1 MSNFVELEKNI
12 KEIIDDLQGL
22 CSQNGLSNTAGEE
35 IVVTSVFLYKFLNDK
50 FIANLKKF
58 ANDIGVEFE
67 EVIKN
72 ENDYLDAFYDSYP
85 QDVAFA
91 YEDTIDYLVGDISSD
106 KFYEKFDKTLVR
118 ISEYPQN
125 AAFSVE
131 TAEGTKKPLFTPI
144 CDYVEPSKR
153 NAFVK
158 NIFSYI
164 TRDRFDF
171 GETVKGSY
179 DFFSTIFEYLIS
191 NYNVASGTY
200 AEYFTPQ
207 ALSSAIAKIL
217 VHMSNV
223 EDKIYEVYDP
233 SAGSG
238 SLVLHLAHELGN
250 GKFGNKARVYTQDI
264 SQKSSRFLRI
274 NMLLNGLKESL
285 ENIIEGDTLTSPAHY
300 KLKGDEASGIKQFDF
315 ITSNPPFK
323 TDFSSTRDKIEN
335 DWKNTKRFFAGVPN
349 VPNKDKDKMAIYLCF
364 IQHILYSLKDGG
376 KAAIVVPTGFI
387 TAKNGIEKTVRQEI
401 IDKRWLRGVI
411 SMPSNIFANTG
422 TNVSVLFIDKTNSD
436 GNVLLMDASK
446 LGEKVKI
453 GKNQKTVLSDDELK
467 MIVDTFIEH
476 KVVEDFTVSVTYDQ
490 IEKKNYSL
498 AAGQYF
504 EVKIEYVD
512 LTVEEFNEKMSSYQ
526 TELTSLF
533 EEGNK
538 LQEEILEQ
546 LKKVK
551 YEK

>member
-1 MSNFVELEKNI
+1 
-12 KEIIDDLQGL
+12 
-22 CSQNGLSNTAGEE
+22 
-35 IVVTSVFLYKFLNDK
+35 
-50 FIANLKKF
+50 
-58 ANDIGVEFE
+58 
-67 EVIKN
+67 
-72 ENDYLDAFYDSYP
+72 
-85 QDVAFA
+85 
-91 YEDTIDYLVGDISSD
+91 
-106 KFYEKFDKTLVR
+106 
-118 ISEYPQN
+118 
-125 AAFSVE
+125 
-131 TAEGTKKPLFTPI
+131 
-144 CDYVEPSKR
+144 
-153 NAFVK
+153 
-158 NIFSYI
+158 
-164 TRDRFDF
+164 
-171 GETVKGSY
+171 
-179 DFFSTIFEYLIS
+179 
-191 NYNVASGTY
+191 
-200 AEYFTPQ
+200 
-207 ALSSAIAKIL
+207 
-217 VHMSNV
+217 
-223 EDKIYEVYDP
+223 
-233 SAGSG
+233 
-238 SLVLHLAHELGN
+238 
-250 GKFGNKARVYTQDI
+250 
-264 SQKSSRFLRI
+264 
-274 NMLLNGLKESL
+274 
-285 ENIIEGDTLTSPAHY
+285 
-300 KLKGDEASGIKQFDF
+300 
-315 ITSNPPFK
+315 
-323 TDFSSTRDKIEN
+323 
-335 DWKNTKRFFAGVPN
+335 
-349 VPNKDKDKMAIYLCF
+349 MAIYLCF

-512 LTVEEFNEKMSSYQ
+512 LTVEEFNNKMNAYQ
-526 TELTSLF
+526 TELTELF

-551 YEK
+551 YEKI

>member
-1 MSNFVELEKNI
+1 M
-12 KEIIDDLQGL
+12 
-22 CSQNGLSNTAGEE
+22 
-35 IVVTSVFLYKFLNDK
+35 
-50 FIANLKKF
+50 
-58 ANDIGVEFE
+58 
-67 EVIKN
+67 
-72 ENDYLDAFYDSYP
+72 
-85 QDVAFA
+85 
-91 YEDTIDYLVGDISSD
+91 
-106 KFYEKFDKTLVR
+106 KFD
-118 ISEYPQN
+118 
-125 AAFSVE
+125 
-131 TAEGTKKPLFTPI
+131 
-144 CDYVEPSKR
+144 
-153 NAFVK
+153 
-158 NIFSYI
+158 YI
-164 TRDRFDF
+164 
-171 GETVKGSY
+171 V
-179 DFFSTIFEYLIS
+179 
-191 NYNVASGTY
+191 
-200 AEYFTPQ
+200 
-207 ALSSAIAKIL
+207 
-217 VHMSNV
+217 
-223 EDKIYEVYDP
+223 
-233 SAGSG
+233 
-238 SLVLHLAHELGN
+238 
-250 GKFGNKARVYTQDI
+250 
-264 SQKSSRFLRI
+264 
-274 NMLLNGLKESL
+274 
-285 ENIIEGDTLTSPAHY
+285 
-300 KLKGDEASGIKQFDF
+300 
-315 ITSNPPFK
+315 SNPPFK
-323 TDFSSTRDKIEN
+323 LDISDFRADLDKPGNNE
-335 DWKNTKRFFAGVPN
+335 RFFAGIPAI
-349 VPNKDKDKMAIYLCF
+349 PNKDKDKMAIYLLF
-364 IQHILYSLKDGG
+364 IQHIMFSLAENG

-526 TELTSLF
+526 EELSELF

-551 YEK
+551 YE